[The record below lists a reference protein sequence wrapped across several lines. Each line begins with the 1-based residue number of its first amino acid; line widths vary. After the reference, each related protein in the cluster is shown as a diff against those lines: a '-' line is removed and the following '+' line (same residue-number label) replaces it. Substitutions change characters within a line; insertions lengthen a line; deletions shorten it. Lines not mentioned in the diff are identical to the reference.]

1 MKNKIEIIAEIGV
14 NHNGSLKKA
23 KTLINK
29 AKEAGADYVKFQYF
43 KSKLLSTDYAKKAK
57 YQYLQTKKKE
67 TQLEMLKKF
76 ELNIKDLKK
85 LKAYSSKK
93 KIKFLVSAFDEET
106 LLELK
111 KLKISTFKVPSGEI
125 TNIPYL
131 KLLGS
136 FKKKVILSTGM
147 SNFKEISKAVK
158 TLLKSGLKKKNL
170 CLLQC
175 TSNYPTKISDTN
187 LSVIKKLKKKY
198 KTKVGF
204 SDHTKELET
213 PLYAIFYGAEII
225 EKHITLS
232 NKDKGPDHKASLNAY
247 DFVKMMKIIK
257 NFKLSY
263 GKSVK
268 KANAE
273 EIKNSLVVRKSLVAK
288 INIKKGDKFSYKNLT
303 YKRPGN
309 GLAPNNIYYLLG
321 KKSPKDFKINK
332 QINLK

>member
-187 LSVIKKLKKKY
+187 LSVIKKLKKN
-198 KTKVGF
+198 TKLKLVF
-204 SDHTKELET
+204 LIT
-213 PLYAIFYGAEII
+213 P
-225 EKHITLS
+225 
-232 NKDKGPDHKASLNAY
+232 
-247 DFVKMMKIIK
+247 K
-257 NFKLSY
+257 NWKLHCMQY
-263 GKSVK
+263 FMEQKLLKS
-268 KANAE
+268 
-273 EIKNSLVVRKSLVAK
+273 ILR
-288 INIKKGDKFSYKNLT
+288 
-303 YKRPGN
+303 
-309 GLAPNNIYYLLG
+309 
-321 KKSPKDFKINK
+321 
-332 QINLK
+332 

>member
-14 NHNGSLKKA
+14 NHNGSIKNA
-23 KTLINK
+23 KTLVNK

-67 TQLEMLKKF
+67 TQLEMLKKY
-76 ELNIKDLKK
+76 ELNIQDLKK
-85 LKAYSSKK
+85 LKAHSSKK

-106 LLELK
+106 LLELN
-111 KLKISTFKVPSGEI
+111 KLKLSVFKVPSGEI

-158 TLLKSGLKKKNL
+158 TLLESGLKRKNL

-175 TSNYPTKISDTN
+175 TSNYPTKISDAN

-204 SDHTKELET
+204 SDHTTELET
-213 PLYAIFYGAEII
+213 PLFAIFYGAEII
-225 EKHITLS
+225 EKHITLN
-232 NKDKGPDHKASLNAY
+232 NKDKGPDHKASLNVY
-247 DFVKMMKIIK
+247 DFAKMMKMIK
-257 NFKLSY
+257 NLDLSY
-263 GKSVK
+263 GKSIK
-268 KANAE
+268 KANIE
-273 EIKNSLVVRKSLVAK
+273 EIKNSYVVRKSIVAK
-288 INIKKGDKFSYKNLT
+288 INIKKGEKFSFRNLT
-303 YKRPGN
+303 CKRPGN
-309 GLAPNNIYYLLG
+309 GLAPDKLYSLIG